1 VKPSELAA
9 FLQECY
15 RDRYAMTARHRAVA
29 AHVRA
34 YDANNTYQY
43 ILNREETH
51 LRWLADALA
60 DLGAP
65 VPEPPPGPS
74 LTVGRG
80 RDAWKELVA
89 EDARAGEAFLAKWR
103 PRVETVTNAR
113 HRTML
118 RLMLGEVQ
126 EQTQLFAQIA
136 AGTPGVLG
144 RGGPGAGERGYV
156 GATRWVGD

>member
-1 VKPSELAA
+1 
-9 FLQECY
+9 
-15 RDRYAMTARHRAVA
+15 MTTRHRAVA

-43 ILNREETH
+43 IINREETH
-51 LRWLADALA
+51 LRWLADALD

-89 EDARAGEAFLAKWR
+89 EDARAGEAFLTKWR
-103 PRVETVTNAR
+103 PRVEMVTNAR

-126 EQTQLFAQIA
+126 EQARLFAQIA
-136 AGTPGVLG
+136 ADTPDVLG
-144 RGGPGAGERGYV
+144 RGGPGAGERGV
-156 GATRWVGD
+156 VAPTRWVGD